1 LRSDLPRRE
10 RQVLEVLYTLGEASA
25 QEIVEALPG
34 AAANATVRTQLRML
48 EEKGAVKHR
57 RQGKRFIF
65 SPTVAHKKAANSALR
80 KVLDLFFSGSV
91 EHALAAHLADP
102 KANLDSGQIQ
112 RLRDLVDQ
120 HDPQEK

>member
-25 QEIVEALPG
+25 QEIVDALPG
-34 AAANATVRTQLRML
+34 TAANATVRTQLRML

-65 SPTVAHKKAANSALR
+65 SPTVTHKKAANTALR
-80 KVLDLFFSGSV
+80 KVLDLFFNGSV

-102 KANLDSGQIQ
+102 KANLDSDQIQ
-112 RLRDLVDQ
+112 RLRDLVEDEQ
-120 HDPQEK
+120 NRS